1 MVLML
6 HRCQSSRMAGYLLD
20 ETDQENILR
29 DPEMLE
35 RLNEI
40 DKMDKEDKSKSHI
53 LYAIDAFIKSTT
65 QKYCFLPS
73 SQNFLFYWNELH
85 IVRINLIGHR

>member
-1 MVLML
+1 ML

-53 LYAIDAFIKSTT
+53 LYAIDTFIKSTKLKNIAFYQVVKT
-65 QKYCFLPS
+65 SCS
-73 SQNFLFYWNELH
+73 IGMNFILFVSTL
-85 IVRINLIGHR
+85 

>member
-1 MVLML
+1 
-6 HRCQSSRMAGYLLD
+6 MAGYLLD

-35 RLNEI
+35 RPNEI

-53 LYAIDAFIKSTT
+53 LYAIDAFIKSVKLKNIVYYLVAVIVFC
-65 QKYCFLPS
+65 QAVKS
-73 SQNFLFYWNELH
+73 FLFYWNELH
-85 IVRINLIGHR
+85 IVHINFIGHR